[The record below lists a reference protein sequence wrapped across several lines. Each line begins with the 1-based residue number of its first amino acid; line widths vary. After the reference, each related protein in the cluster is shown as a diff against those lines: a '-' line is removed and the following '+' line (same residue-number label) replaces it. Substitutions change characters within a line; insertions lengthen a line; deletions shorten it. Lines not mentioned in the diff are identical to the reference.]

1 MNKTFD
7 AFLNGKLKITQP
19 SNGYRAA
26 TDPVFLAASVPASS
40 GQSVLDVGSGV
51 GVASLCLGARVSNL
65 RLYGIELQR
74 EYFLMSEHNAIE
86 NNINL
91 EVVNANLNDLPSDF
105 RQKSFDHVMTNPPF
119 FVTKTLSEPIAQGKS
134 TANIENMSLNDWIFF
149 SLKRLKSGGSFS
161 IIHLTERLPDVGC
174 TLEKFVVS
182 HPHAISLRSFL
193 SPLHSDPR
201 VDVRGSEVPS
211 FRATLK
217 TPMGTV
223 ALTS

>member
-149 SLKRLKSGGSFS
+149 SLKRKV
-161 IIHLTERLPDVGC
+161 RW
-174 TLEKFVVS
+174 KF
-182 HPHAISLRSFL
+182 
-193 SPLHSDPR
+193 
-201 VDVRGSEVPS
+201 
-211 FRATLK
+211 
-217 TPMGTV
+217 
-223 ALTS
+223 